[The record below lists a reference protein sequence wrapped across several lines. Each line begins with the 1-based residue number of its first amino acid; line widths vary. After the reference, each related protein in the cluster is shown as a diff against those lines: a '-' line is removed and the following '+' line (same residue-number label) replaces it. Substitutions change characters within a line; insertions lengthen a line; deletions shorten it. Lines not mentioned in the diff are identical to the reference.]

1 MTLFRTLNET
11 ATQIV
16 GARGSAVET
25 ARGRLIVMAIVFALV
40 FGGVGLRVAWLC
52 LFQEGAE
59 PRFESLHAGNEASAV
74 LAVGRGDIL
83 DRNGVLLATTL
94 ETLSLY
100 ADPKLIIDAPVVAR
114 DLKKVFP
121 EINETEL
128 AQKLTS
134 KSRFIWVQRGVSPQK
149 AAAVNALGYPGLDFR
164 SESRRFYPQENLV
177 SHIVGYTGVDG
188 DGFAGVE
195 RSFNAALKQSSKPLK
210 LTIDVRFQHALRRA
224 MLGAVTKFNAKG
236 ASGAIVD
243 VQSGDILAAVSLP
256 DFNPQDI
263 NAATDDQKFNRFAL
277 GVYEMGSTFKAFST
291 AALLDRVDPSLG
303 QRFDASKPIKTGRFT
318 ITDYHAQNRVMTVPE
333 VFMYSSNIGTA
344 RMGEKVGT
352 PVLKSFLFSLG
363 FDKPVPLAISEKAA
377 PLVPNPWRDVSTLT
391 ISYGHGMS
399 VTPLHLIRAFSAI
412 VNGGVLP
419 ALHIAYGEHDETRP
433 RIISEATS
441 EQMRHLLRLVV
452 THGTGSKAN
461 IPGTMIGGK
470 TGTTEK
476 NIDGRYVK
484 NKLISSFV
492 ATFPADQP
500 RYAVLVSVDEPVGN
514 KESYGYATAGWVATP
529 PVADVVQAIMTLEN
543 MPQADTKDDE
553 AIESEMMQYIK
564 LDAKHAKGA
573 AAAPS
578 DR

>member
-25 ARGRLIVMAIVFALV
+25 ARGRLIVMSIVFALV
-40 FGGVGLRVAWLC
+40 FSGVGLRVTWLC
-52 LFQEGAE
+52 LFQQGAE
-59 PRFESLHAGNEASAV
+59 PRFESFHAGNEASAV

-128 AQKLTS
+128 TQKLTS

-149 AAAVNALGYPGLDFR
+149 AAAVNALGHPGLDFR

-224 MLGAVTKFNAKG
+224 MLEAVTKFNAKG
-236 ASGAIVD
+236 AAGAIVD

-263 NAATDDQKFNRFAL
+263 NLATDDQKFNRFAL
-277 GVYEMGSTFKAFST
+277 GVYEMGSTFKTFST
-291 AALLDRVDPSLG
+291 AALLDRVDPSFG

-333 VFMYSSNIGTA
+333 IFMYSSNIGTA

-391 ISYGHGMS
+391 TSYGHGMS

-433 RIISEATS
+433 RIVSEATS
-441 EQMRHLLRLVV
+441 ERMRHLLRLVV

-461 IPGTMIGGK
+461 IPGAMIGGK

-492 ATFPADQP
+492 ATFPADHP

-514 KESYGYATAGWVATP
+514 KESYGYATAGWVAAP
-529 PVADVVQAIMTLEN
+529 PVGAVVQAIMTLEN

-553 AIESEMMQYIK
+553 AIESEMTQYIQ